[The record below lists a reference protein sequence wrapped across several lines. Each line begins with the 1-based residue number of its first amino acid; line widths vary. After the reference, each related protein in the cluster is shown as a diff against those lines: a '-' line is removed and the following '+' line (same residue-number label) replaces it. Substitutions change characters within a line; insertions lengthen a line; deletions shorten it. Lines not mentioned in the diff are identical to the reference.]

1 MSCANQI
8 VEGFLDKIQDVAL
21 IATQILLMK
30 NAHSIVKIIKATQD
44 VKIFVKTTPETRHVR
59 GWSCLDNQDLLIR
72 PRQQQQQQQQQQR
85 DHKHRELGGKN
96 RYSYRRRIKR
106 IIIIIIITTMGI
118 IITEVRLDITHSTA
132 FTTTQVMAEETE
144 MVKSE
149 LEEA

>member
-72 PRQQQQQQQQQQR
+72 PRRQQQQQQQQR
-85 DHKHRELGGKN
+85 DHKHRGLGGKN

-106 IIIIIIITTMGI
+106 IIIIITTMGI
-118 IITEVRLDITHSTA
+118 IITEVRPDITHSTA

-144 MVKSE
+144 MAKSE